1 MNKSKILFVLPT
13 LKKDGAEV
21 QISNLLSCFK
31 NFKIDIFTFDL
42 YEEGNSILNDL
53 GEVQVFTKNGTTN
66 LKALKKIID
75 NNNYEI
81 VHSHLPRADFY
92 VGILKIISKKFKH
105 LITVHAQ
112 YGDRAGEPKFKYL
125 IFNLFWRF
133 ILNNS
138 DGVIAISNKIHSWL
152 LNERGINKN
161 KISTIHYGVKIKERN
176 NKTEFKNVIGT
187 AARFLPWKGWN
198 KVIETAAKLRDLN
211 LEFKLLLAG
220 SDDENYK
227 QELEKL
233 VKINNLDD
241 YVIFENH
248 YENIDNFF
256 EKIDLFLF
264 LTESE
269 GFGLIVLEAIENNVP
284 VVCSNIE
291 PLSEFVDD
299 SYKTLV
305 NRENTK
311 EIADFVNKVMKNSN
325 LLKKI
330 QLKQKDENI
339 ADIEA
344 KLAKSVTE
352 LVEKEAELE
361 LVNAMSENFIIN
373 YTVKIF

>member
-1 MNKSKILFVLPT
+1 M
-13 LKKDGAEV
+13 
-21 QISNLLSCFK
+21 
-31 NFKIDIFTFDL
+31 
-42 YEEGNSILNDL
+42 
-53 GEVQVFTKNGTTN
+53 
-66 LKALKKIID
+66 
-75 NNNYEI
+75 
-81 VHSHLPRADFY
+81 
-92 VGILKIISKKFKH
+92 
-105 LITVHAQ
+105 
-112 YGDRAGEPKFKYL
+112 
-125 IFNLFWRF
+125 
-133 ILNNS
+133 
-138 DGVIAISNKIHSWL
+138 
-152 LNERGINKN
+152 
-161 KISTIHYGVKIKERN
+161 KIKERN

-311 EIADFVNKVMKNSN
+311 EIADFVNKIMKNSN

-330 QLKQKDENI
+330 QLKQKSKIQKEFLI
-339 ADIEA
+339 T
-344 KLAKSVTE
+344 LAARKY
-352 LVEKEAELE
+352 EKYY
-361 LVNAMSENFIIN
+361 IN
-373 YTVKIF
+373 LLNN

>member
-53 GEVQVFTKNGTTN
+53 GEVQVFTKNGSTN

-75 NNNYEI
+75 SNNYKI

-112 YGDRAGEPKFKYL
+112 YGDREGEPKFKYL

-152 LNERGINKN
+152 LNERGINEN

-211 LEFKLLLAG
+211 LEFKLLLVG

-311 EIADFVNKVMKNSN
+311 EIADFVNKIMKNSN

-330 QLKQKDENI
+330 QLKQKSKIQKEFLI
-339 ADIEA
+339 T
-344 KLAKSVTE
+344 LAARKY
-352 LVEKEAELE
+352 EKYY
-361 LVNAMSENFIIN
+361 IN
-373 YTVKIF
+373 LLNN

>member
-21 QISNLLSCFK
+21 QISNLLSCFT
-31 NFKIDIFTFDL
+31 NFTIDIFTFDL
-42 YEEGNSILNDL
+42 YKEGNSILNDL
-53 GEVQVFTKNGTTN
+53 EEVQVFDKNGSTN

-75 NNNYEI
+75 SNKYEI

-105 LITVHAQ
+105 FTTVHAQ
-112 YGDRAGEPKFKYL
+112 YGDRAGEPKFKYF

-138 DGVIAISNKIHSWL
+138 DGVIAISNKIHNWL
-152 LNERGINKN
+152 LSERGIDKN
-161 KISTIHYGVKIKERN
+161 KITTIHYGVQIKERN
-176 NKTEFKNVIGT
+176 NKTEFNNVIGT
-187 AARFLPWKGWN
+187 AARFLPWKGWT

-211 LEFKLLLAG
+211 LDFKLLLAG

-227 QELEKL
+227 QELENL
-233 VKINNLDD
+233 VNTNDLND

-248 YENIDNFF
+248 YENIEIFF

-269 GFGLIVLEAIENNVP
+269 GFGLVVLEAIENNIP

-291 PLSEFVDD
+291 PLSEFVEN

-305 NRENTK
+305 NRENTE
-311 EIADFVNKVMKNSN
+311 EIANFVYKIMNDIDLIKQIQIKQKSKIKKEFPITLAAEKYEKYYIN
-325 LLKKI
+325 LL
-330 QLKQKDENI
+330 N
-339 ADIEA
+339 
-344 KLAKSVTE
+344 
-352 LVEKEAELE
+352 
-361 LVNAMSENFIIN
+361 N
-373 YTVKIF
+373 